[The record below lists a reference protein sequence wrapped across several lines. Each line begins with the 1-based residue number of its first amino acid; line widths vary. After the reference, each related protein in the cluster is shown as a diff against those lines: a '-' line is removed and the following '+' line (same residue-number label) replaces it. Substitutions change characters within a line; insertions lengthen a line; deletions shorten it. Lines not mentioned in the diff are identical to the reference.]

1 MKSRFIVLV
10 ASLALWAC
18 SYQHAHNEPH
28 GREEETSHDH
38 DHEHAD
44 ITQPLLVYSEY
55 FELFAEADPFV
66 VGEQASVLAHFTSLS
81 DFKPLEGAS
90 VQATLLVGGKT
101 VAEALGEPVQPG
113 IYQFNIQPD
122 AAGAGLLS
130 VKIDKGAEQNQLET
144 AVMVFD
150 DGHEA
155 FHHFEEQEANLGG
168 AISFTKEQS
177 WKVDFATALPVMKPF
192 GPVLKTTAL
201 VQPVPA
207 QSQVLT
213 AKASGVVRY
222 AVPNLVE
229 GMPVSAGQALVLIS
243 GSGMGDD
250 NASVVFASAS
260 ANYEKEKTDY
270 ERMANLSE
278 KQIVSQKDLLT
289 AKNSY
294 EKARA
299 VFENLQKNFHAGG
312 QTVQAPVAGNI
323 VRVLVENGEFV
334 SAGQAVASLVQQGR
348 IQLKAEVQQ
357 KYSADLQKINSVL
370 VRPAGRPHWLSLD
383 ELNGKLLSVGTQIG
397 AGNFLLPVYFEADNS
412 GDFFPGS
419 LVEINLKVTSE
430 SDALVVPNTALIEQ
444 EGNFF
449 VFVQR
454 DPEHFEK
461 RQVTVGDT
469 DGVETLIQSGLLA
482 TERIVTKGA
491 VLVKLSA
498 VSNSLDPH
506 AGHVH

>member
-18 SYQHAHNEPH
+18 SHQHAHQEPH
-28 GREEETSHDH
+28 GREKETSYDH
-38 DHEHAD
+38 DHEHEEVKQ
-44 ITQPLLVYSEY
+44 TLLVYSEY

-66 VGEQASVLAHFTSLS
+66 VGEQASVLAHFTRLT

-113 IYQFNIQPD
+113 IYQFNLQPD

-130 VKIDKGAEQNQLET
+130 FKIDKGAEQNQLET
-144 AVMVFD
+144 AVVVFD

-155 FHHFEEQEANLGG
+155 IHHFDEQEIDLAG
-168 AISFTKEQS
+168 AIAFTKEQS

-192 GPVLKTTAL
+192 GPVLRTTAL
-201 VQPVPA
+201 VQTVPA

-213 AKASGVVRY
+213 AKTSGVVSY
-222 AVPNLVE
+222 VVPNLVE
-229 GMPVSAGQALVLIS
+229 GMPVRAGQPLFRIS
-243 GSGMGDD
+243 GSGMGGD
-250 NASVVFASAS
+250 NVSVVYASAL
-260 ANYEKEKTDY
+260 ATYEKEKADY
-270 ERMANLSE
+270 ERMAKLAE

-294 EKARA
+294 EKAKIIYQ
-299 VFENLQKNFHAGG
+299 NLQKNFHAGG

-323 VRVLVENGEFV
+323 VRLMVSNGEFV
-334 SAGQAVASLVQQGR
+334 SAGQPVASLAQQGR
-348 IQLKAEVQQ
+348 IQLKAAVQQ
-357 KYSADLQKINSVL
+357 KYAADLQRINSVL
-370 VRPAGRPHWLSLD
+370 VRPTGRTHWLSLD

-412 GDFFPGS
+412 GDFLPGS

-430 SDALVVPNTALIEQ
+430 SDALVVPNTALVEQ

-449 VFVQR
+449 VFVQC

-469 DGVETLIQSGLLA
+469 DGKESLIRSGLLP